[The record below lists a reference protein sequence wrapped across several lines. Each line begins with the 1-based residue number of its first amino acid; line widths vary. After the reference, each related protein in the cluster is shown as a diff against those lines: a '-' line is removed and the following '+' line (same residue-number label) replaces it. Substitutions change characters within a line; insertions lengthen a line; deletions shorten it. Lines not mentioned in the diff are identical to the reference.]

1 MAHPGYQPEDP
12 QQIPPQSPAYPAYPP
27 PAQGPSW
34 PASTPP
40 YTAPAPPPY
49 ATSGA
54 PPYATSGA
62 PPYATS
68 GAPAAYGQQPAG
80 PAGRPPTLVLVVVAV
95 ALFLLAG
102 VMTGLYVAK
111 SNQLGD
117 TRETLN
123 GQVADRDNTIK
134 ANQEKITQLE
144 TDNKTANDELTK
156 NKQSLTDVTK
166 ERDALLPC
174 MRRFLEAL
182 DAAGAGNET
191 GLETALR
198 QARTACQ
205 TAESAVD

>member
-1 MAHPGYQPEDP
+1 MAHPGYPPEDP
-12 QQIPPQSPAYPAYPP
+12 QQMPPQSPAYPAYPP
-27 PAQGPSW
+27 AAPAPSW
-34 PASTPP
+34 PAST
-40 YTAPAPPPY
+40 PPY

-62 PPYATS
+62 
-68 GAPAAYGQQPAG
+68 YGQPPPAG
-80 PAGRPPTLVLVVVAV
+80 GRAPTLVLVVVAV

-123 GQVADRDNTIK
+123 GQVADRDKTIK
-134 ANQEKITQLE
+134 TNQDKITQLE
-144 TDNKTANDELTK
+144 TDNKTANDELGK
-156 NKQSLTDVTK
+156 NKQDLTDVTK

-182 DAAGAGNET
+182 DAAGAGNDSA
-191 GLETALR
+191 LDTALR
-198 QARTACQ
+198 QARTACENAQ
-205 TAESAVD
+205 GAVDS